1 MNTENNSMH
10 VTPKHKWCMK
20 KNLVKNLETENF
32 SVLIDRASI
41 EYQSSQ
47 ADSNQKNL
55 LQFQE
60 VEKHLRSVKNLEK
73 WIFWK
78 IEQVNV
84 KTPQSIVFH
93 EWNAWVW
100 D

>member
-1 MNTENNSMH
+1 
-10 VTPKHKWCMK
+10 MK
-20 KNLVKNLETENF
+20 KNLVKNLEIENF

-47 ADSNQKNL
+47 ADSNQKIL

-73 WIFWK
+73 WIFEK
-78 IEQVNV
+78 
-84 KTPQSIVFH
+84 
-93 EWNAWVW
+93 
-100 D
+100 